1 MVGPAMGDDGSAF
14 QVGERYEKITALV
27 HARPGSHL
35 GVVAAL
41 LALRYLRERT
51 TPLMASEPRRCN
63 IVLSARNLPVGCGA
77 HRAGPEVVGWPGD
90 ALPSGYIRSIKD
102 AVGRGVITPVAEN
115 EPLLEAKVSTKD
127 AGGGL
132 PIIIQDGMRAVSVRV
147 DEVIGVAGFVI
158 PGTRVDVMLTLD
170 KGDNRP
176 QSVTRTLLQNVQTL
190 AAGQSVTR
198 DKEGQA
204 PDGHRYHPA
213 GEPGRRRAAGPGRQ
227 GRPAPAR
234 PSEHA
239 RHPGRRHQRGPGRP
253 ALLPAPH
260 PPRAVPAKSRRRP
273 CARANPTVIEGYRG
287 GERTL
292 TTFQKP

>member
-1 MVGPAMGDDGSAF
+1 MKKSRPWFMLVL
-14 QVGERYEKITALV
+14 ALTS
-27 HARPGSHL
+27 GI
-35 GVVAAL
+35 VAAL

-51 TPLMASEPRRCN
+51 TPLMASEPKRAN
-63 IVLSARNLPVGCGA
+63 IVLSARNLPVGA
-77 HRAGPEVVGWPGD
+77 LLTERDLKVVSWPGD
-90 ALPSGYIRSIKD
+90 AVPSGYIRSVKD

-132 PIIIQDGMRAVSVRV
+132 SIIIRDGMRAVSVRV

-170 KGDNRP
+170 KGPNRP
-176 QSVTRTLLQNVQTL
+176 QAITKTLLQNVQTL

-198 DKEGQA
+198 DKEGKPQTVTVITVLVSPVDTLAVSTSGARADKLSPSAASSA
-204 PDGHRYHPA
+204 PNRPQ
-213 GEPGRRRAAGPGRQ
+213 RNRAAA
-227 GRPAPAR
+227 PAP
-234 PSEHA
+234 
-239 RHPGRRHQRGPGRP
+239 
-253 ALLPAPH
+253 
-260 PPRAVPAKSRRRP
+260 
-273 CARANPTVIEGYRG
+273 RANPTVVEGYRG